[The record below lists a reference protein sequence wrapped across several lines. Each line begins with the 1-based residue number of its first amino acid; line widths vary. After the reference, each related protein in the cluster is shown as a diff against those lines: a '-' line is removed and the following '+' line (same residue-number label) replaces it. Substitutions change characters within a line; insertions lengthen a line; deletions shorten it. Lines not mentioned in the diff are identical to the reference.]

1 MSKPSGTNC
10 PKDFLQRDLSHSLIC
25 QVIRTCR
32 KSGFRMERVYE
43 SRRVRLKR
51 LGGYS
56 DGVPPLPIPNREV
69 KPISADGTAFTRGRV
84 GSRHFKVR
92 LQGLTFFLCVYAVP
106 QEEVSARRCG

>member
-1 MSKPSGTNC
+1 MPERLFTEGPFSFFNMSSYT
-10 PKDFLQRDLSHSLIC
+10 DLSEKRFSY
-25 QVIRTCR
+25 
-32 KSGFRMERVYE
+32 GERVYE
-43 SRRVRLKR
+43 SRQVRLKR

-92 LQGLTFFLCVYAVP
+92 LQGLTFFCVYAVP
-106 QEEVSARRCG
+106 EEEVSARRCD